1 MTGILDGKVALVTGG
16 GSGIGQATAVAMAR
30 EGARVA
36 VSDLS
41 KEGVEATV
49 ALINSAG
56 GQSIAIAGDVTEETD
71 VANMVA
77 RTVSAFGR
85 IDCAFN
91 NAGVSGRSVGPAG
104 QRLHELSQSSV
115 AKMFSVNL
123 MGVFLCLKHEIA
135 QMLAQGS
142 GGAIVNTSSIAGL
155 IGLPTSGHYVAA
167 KHGVVGLTKTAAMEY
182 AQDGIRVNCVNP
194 GYIKTPMTDD
204 MMKTRYDEIMAKVP
218 VRRLG
223 NAEEIAE
230 AVVWMCSDRASFMT
244 GASHLVDGGYCAAEG
259 QWQRTTLPFS
269 LVGEGKRGEPSPPPA
284 RRGGNRRSS
293 PEKFLAPA
301 IAGRGRSPG

>member
-16 GSGIGQATAVAMAR
+16 GSGIGRATAVAMAR

-41 KEGVEATV
+41 TEGIEATV

-115 AKMFSVNL
+115 ARMFSVNL

-194 GYIKTPMTDD
+194 GYIKTPMTDE

-244 GASHLVDGGYCAAEG
+244 GASHLVDGGYCAA
-259 QWQRTTLPFS
+259 
-269 LVGEGKRGEPSPPPA
+269 
-284 RRGGNRRSS
+284 
-293 PEKFLAPA
+293 
-301 IAGRGRSPG
+301 

>member
-1 MTGILDGKVALVTGG
+1 MAGILDGKVALVTGG
-16 GSGIGQATAVAMAR
+16 ASGIGRATALAMAR

-41 KEGVEATV
+41 KDGIEGTV
-49 ALINSAG
+49 ALINGIG
-56 GQSIAIAGDVTEETD
+56 GQSIAIQGDVTKEAD

-91 NAGVSGRSVGPAG
+91 NAGVAGRSVGPPG
-104 QRLHELSQSSV
+104 ERIHQLSEATV

-135 QMLAQGS
+135 QMLKQGG

-155 IGLPTSGHYVAA
+155 IGLATSGHYVAT
-167 KHGVVGLTKTAAMEY
+167 KHGVVGLTKTAAIEY

-194 GYIKTPMTDD
+194 GYIKTPMTKETMDE
-204 MMKTRYDEIMAKVP
+204 RYDEIMAKVP
-218 VRRLG
+218 VKRLG
-223 NAEEIAE
+223 VPEEIAE
-230 AVVWMCSDRASFMT
+230 AVVWMCSDKASFMT
-244 GASHLVDGGYCAAEG
+244 GASHVVDGGYSAA
-259 QWQRTTLPFS
+259 
-269 LVGEGKRGEPSPPPA
+269 
-284 RRGGNRRSS
+284 
-293 PEKFLAPA
+293 
-301 IAGRGRSPG
+301 